1 MDKRYRTYTQEF
13 KLEAL
18 ELLMHSGKSA
28 AQLERELGITKG
40 LLLKWRGPLPGATG
54 GGAVSLAPTDLAA
67 AQAEVRQLRRQ
78 LAIAEQERDILKK
91 SGEHFQSSRGLK
103 YAFIAGH
110 AGEYAVRR
118 MCQVLGVSP
127 SGYYAWLNR
136 PPSARQQTNE
146 PLLAAIRGEYDASR
160 QTYGS
165 PRIHAAL
172 RQQGLRVGRKRVARL
187 MRSAGLVAKGPW
199 RKRPR
204 TTQRAPEAVAAPN
217 LLGQDFTASRPNEK
231 WVADI
236 TYIETL
242 EGWLYLALVLDLFSR
257 AIVGWAMADHLR
269 ATLVES
275 ALQMAL
281 GRRTPDGNLLH
292 HSDQGSQYTS
302 TWVQTLLAQ
311 HHIQVSMNGVGN
323 CYDNAPMESFIGT
336 LKTECADA
344 PFATRAEARRVIF
357 EYLEVWYNRQ
367 RLHSSLGYVSPA
379 AFDQQYADEIKTV
392 R

>member
-1 MDKRYRTYTQEF
+1 M
-13 KLEAL
+13 
-18 ELLMHSGKSA
+18 
-28 AQLERELGITKG
+28 
-40 LLLKWRGPLPGATG
+40 
-54 GGAVSLAPTDLAA
+54 
-67 AQAEVRQLRRQ
+67 
-78 LAIAEQERDILKK
+78 
-91 SGEHFQSSRGLK
+91 
-103 YAFIAGH
+103 
-110 AGEYAVRR
+110 RR

-127 SGYYAWLNR
+127 SGYYEWLKR
-136 PPSARQQTNE
+136 PPSACQQTNE
-146 PLLAAIRGEYDASR
+146 QLLAAIRREYDASR

-236 TYIETL
+236 TYMETL

-281 GRRTPDGNLLH
+281 GRRTPDGDRLH
-292 HSDQGSQYTS
+292 HADQGSQYTS

-379 AFDQQYADEIKTV
+379 AFEQQYADEIKTV